1 MADLDA
7 IVENL
12 TKLQEEIVESI
23 TELQEEVLELKQSLL
38 DLTTAFDDLP
48 VLNNVYEA
56 VRELQ
61 QRIDAPASELIYY
74 LR

>member
-7 IVENL
+7 IVE
-12 TKLQEEIVESI
+12 LQQEIVESV
-23 TELQEEVLELKQSLL
+23 TELQEELLELKQSLL